1 MNHYFTFDRINNE
14 RILSFYSRKPL
25 DFGGA
30 ALEAEGRRKLIE
42 SIEADFGYKFRAVK
56 QCTGDRAGGRPSHR
70 PPRSRAGNPHGGLP
84 ERFPL

>member
-1 MNHYFTFDRINNE
+1 MNRYFTFDRINNE

-30 ALEAEGRRKLIE
+30 TLEADGRKKLIE
-42 SIEADFGYKFRAVK
+42 SIEADFGYKFRTVK
-56 QCTGDRAGGRPSHR
+56 QCTKQVHGDSPG
-70 PPRSRAGNPHGGLP
+70 SRAGNPHGGLP